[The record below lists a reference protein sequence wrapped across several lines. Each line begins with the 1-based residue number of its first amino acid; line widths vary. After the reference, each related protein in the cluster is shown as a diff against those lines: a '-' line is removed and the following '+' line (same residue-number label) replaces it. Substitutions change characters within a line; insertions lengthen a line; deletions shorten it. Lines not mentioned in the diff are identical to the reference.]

1 MMSEFSKSINNL
13 TIPPFLYGTAWKEDQ
28 TERVVL
34 QALTSGFT
42 GIDTA
47 NQRKHYYEEGVGL
60 AIQTFLKT
68 NQISRSDLFLQ
79 TKFTSRNGQ
88 DNRLPYDEFDTLTN
102 QVKQSFANSLKH
114 LNTDYID
121 SYVLH
126 GPTLMQG
133 ITSEDMEI
141 WRAMEELVQSK
152 QAKFLGISNVNI
164 KQLETLYNHA
174 SIKPTFVQNRC
185 FATTQWDNDVRLF
198 CEEYQLIYQGFSLLT
213 ANHPYLIRPYMQSLA
228 AKYAKTIPQIT
239 FRFALQ
245 IGMLPLTGTTN
256 VKHMQDDL
264 EVGSFELTPDEIN
277 HIEQIAVS

>member
-1 MMSEFSKSINNL
+1 MMEQFSKSINNSI
-13 TIPPFLYGTAWKEDQ
+13 IPPFLYGTAWKEEQ
-28 TERVVL
+28 TESLVL
-34 QALTSGFT
+34 KALASGFT

-68 NQISRSDLFLQ
+68 NQISRNDIFLQ

-102 QVKQSFANSLKH
+102 QVKQSFTSSLKH

-133 ITSEDMEI
+133 ITTEDMEI
-141 WRAMEELVQSK
+141 WRAMEELVKSK
-152 QAKFLGISNVNI
+152 QVKFLGISNVNLR
-164 KQLETLYNHA
+164 QLETLYNKA

-185 FATTQWDNDVRLF
+185 FAITQWDNDVRLF
-198 CEEYQLIYQGFSLLT
+198 CEENQLIYQGFSLLT
-213 ANHPYLIRPYMQSLA
+213 ANQPYLIRPYMQSLA
-228 AKYAKTIPQIT
+228 AKYTKTIPQIT

-245 IGMLPLTGTTN
+245 TGMLPLTGTTSLN
-256 VKHMQDDL
+256 HMQADL
-264 EVGSFELTPDEIN
+264 DIDSFELTSDEIN
-277 HIEQIAVS
+277 HIEHIAIS